1 MRNQDA
7 MLHVCSLARLPE
19 TVTRVG
25 AGSVVSL
32 LASGT
37 ALTRPVS
44 IAEDR
49 HLTLWMNDIVDAAP
63 DMTPPGAEH
72 VERLIAFARAWDRRQ
87 PKVIHCFA
95 GISRSTAAAYII
107 ASALEPERDA
117 AELAQT
123 LRRLSPTATPNA
135 RLIALADDMLGRNG
149 RMVDAIRAIG
159 RGADA
164 YEGVPFELPLAE
176 ASR

>member
-1 MRNQDA
+1 MRNHA
-7 MLHVCSLARLPE
+7 TMIHVCSLSRLEE

-32 LASGT
+32 LAAGT
-37 ALTRPVS
+37 ALKRPAA

-49 HLTLWMNDIVDAAP
+49 HLALWMNDIVDAAP

-72 VERLIAFARAWDRRQ
+72 VERLIGFARAWDRSR

-95 GISRSTAAAYII
+95 GISRSTAAAYIV
-107 ASALEPERDA
+107 ASALAPGRDEM
-117 AELAQT
+117 ELART
-123 LRRLSPTATPNA
+123 LRLLSPTATPNA
-135 RLIALADDMLGRNG
+135 RLIAIADDMLSRKG

-164 YEGVPFELPLAE
+164 YEGVPFALPIE
-176 ASR
+176 PERS